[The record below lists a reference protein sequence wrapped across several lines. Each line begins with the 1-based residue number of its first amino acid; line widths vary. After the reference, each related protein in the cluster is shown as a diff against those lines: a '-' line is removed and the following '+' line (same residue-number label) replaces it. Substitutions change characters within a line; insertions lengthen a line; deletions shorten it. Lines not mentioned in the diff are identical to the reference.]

1 MKIGVIKQLAGEHGV
16 RKLCR
21 VLGVARSAYY
31 AAQTKGQ
38 RPRAKENV
46 RLGEKARSL
55 FEASGRTYGSPRL
68 TVALRRAG
76 EPCGRHRVA
85 RLMRKTGLRA
95 RQKRRFR
102 PCTTDSR
109 HLCPIAPN
117 HLAARTEPPARPGEV
132 WQADIT
138 YVATKEGWLY
148 VAGVL
153 DACSRKI
160 VGWAAADTMPT
171 SLVARAFE
179 RAIQTQRPAAGL
191 LHHSD
196 RGSQYASDAY
206 RELLRSHSVVP
217 SMSRAGN
224 CYDNARM
231 ESFWATLKTELIDGQ
246 VYATRAEAKSAIFS
260 YIEVFYNRVRLHGAL
275 GFYSPVDFENNLN

>member
-1 MKIGVIKQLAGEHGV
+1 MIKQFAGQHPV
-16 RKLCR
+16 RQLCR

-31 AAQTKGQ
+31 AAQKKAE
-38 RPRAKENV
+38 RPRARENV
-46 RLGEKARSL
+46 RLGGKAREL

-85 RLMRKTGLRA
+85 RLMRRAGLRA

-102 PCTTDSR
+102 PRTTDSC

-117 HLAARTEPPARPGEV
+117 RLAERAEPPARPGQV

-138 YVATKEGWLY
+138 YVATQEGWLY

-160 VGWAAADTMPT
+160 VGWAADDTMPT
-171 SLVARAFE
+171 ALVTRAFE
-179 RAIQTQRPAAGL
+179 RAVQGERPSPGL

-206 RELLRSHSVVP
+206 RELLRHHGVVA

-231 ESFWATLKTELIDGQ
+231 ESFWATMKTELIDGQ
-246 VYATRAEAKSAIFS
+246 VYATRAEARSAIFR
-260 YIEVFYNRVRLHGAL
+260 YIEVFYNRTRLHGAL
-275 GFYSPVDFENNLN
+275 GFYSPVDFERNLN

>member
-1 MKIGVIKQLAGEHGV
+1 MKIGVIRSLAGQHPV

-21 VLGVARSAYY
+21 TLGVARSAYY
-31 AAQTKGQ
+31 AAQKKAE
-38 RPRAKENV
+38 RPRARENV
-46 RLGEKARSL
+46 RLSSKAREL

-68 TVALRRAG
+68 AVALRRSG
-76 EPCGRHRVA
+76 EPCGRHRIA
-85 RLMRKTGLRA
+85 RLMRRAGLRA

-102 PCTTDSR
+102 PRTTDSC

-117 HLAARTEPPARPGEV
+117 RLAERTEPPGHPGEV

-153 DACSRKI
+153 DACSRRI
-160 VGWAAADTMPT
+160 VGWAADTAMPT
-171 SLVARAFE
+171 ALVARAFE
-179 RAIQTQRPAAGL
+179 RAVQTRRPTSGL

-206 RELLRSHSVVP
+206 RDLLRRHGAVA

-224 CYDNARM
+224 CYDNAKM
-231 ESFWATLKTELIDGQ
+231 ESFWATLKSELIGDH
-246 VYATRAEAKSAIFS
+246 VFATRAEAKSAIFG
-260 YIEVFYNRVRLHGAL
+260 YIEIFYNRRRLHGAL
-275 GFYSPVDFENNLN
+275 GFQSPVDFETQLN

>member
-1 MKIGVIKQLAGEHGV
+1 MKIGVIKQLAGQHPV

-31 AAQTKGQ
+31 AAQHKTQ
-38 RPRAKENV
+38 LPRARENV
-46 RLGEKARSL
+46 RPGEKARVL
-55 FEASGRTYGSPRL
+55 FEAGGRTYGSPRL
-68 TVALRRAG
+68 AVALRRAG
-76 EPCGRHRVA
+76 ESCGRHRVA
-85 RLMRKTGLRA
+85 RLMARTGLRA

-102 PCTTDSR
+102 PRTTDSR

-117 HLAARTEPPARPGEV
+117 HLAERTEPPARPGEV

-138 YVATKEGWLY
+138 YVATHEGWLY

-160 VGWAAADTMPT
+160 VGWAADDTMPT
-171 SLVARAFE
+171 GLVARAFE
-179 RAIQTQRPAAGL
+179 RAVATQRPEPGL

-206 RELLRSHSVVP
+206 RELLRSHGVVP

-224 CYDNARM
+224 CYDNAKM
-231 ESFWATLKTELIDGQ
+231 ESFWATMKTELIDGQ

-275 GFYSPVDFENNLN
+275 GFYSPVDFEHNLN